1 LPTTAGYP
9 TQIACRIRDIPRRPS
24 AVRTFRGGFWEF
36 VMSPIV
42 RRSFAMLLA
51 VGCVVASSSGQALPT
66 DPSLVTGQLDNGLRY
81 IVRRHANPPGKAAIW
96 IHMDTGSLNET
107 DRQRGLAHYLEHMAF
122 NGSGNFPPGSVV
134 PLFQSLGMTF
144 GRDQNAFTNF
154 EQTTYQLTLPDTKPE
169 TLTKGVSFF
178 ADVLHR
184 LLLTPAEIDAERQI
198 IQEERRRGLS
208 GRQRTGDYIL
218 ERMAPG
224 SVYSQRNPIGTE
236 ETINGVNQQ
245 DFRDYYGKWY
255 VASNATVMAV
265 VDADPKEIAK
275 LIEEK
280 FAPAPKKPRPTP
292 QTLNVK
298 AYDKSFAIVASDPE
312 VQSEDIRIVRLEPAR
327 PPTTTVPQYRADLV
341 DRLGEMALNRR
352 LSDKVSRGGTS
363 YLSAR
368 VNSGNDSNA
377 IHTAEIAARAN
388 PGKWRAALEETAL
401 ELQRARSF
409 GFTSH
414 EIDDAR
420 KQLVSAAERAV
431 ETEPTAPAQQLISRM
446 NSIIASGEPI
456 MSPQQRLDLLK
467 QHLPSI
473 SAEEVAKRFADE
485 YDPRAV
491 AFIAVLPASGDV
503 PTEAALLEAGTKAL
517 AVKPTAETE
526 AAHASALMTDLPKPG
541 EVKESAEHAS
551 TSVWSGWLSNN
562 VRVHYRHMDEQK
574 NEVSVRI
581 ALIGGE
587 LLETGDNRG
596 ITQAAQQAWSRPAT
610 QKLTSS
616 DIRELMTGKKVSVGG
631 AGGFG
636 GRGGGGRRGGGGG
649 GGSGD
654 ALALT
659 ISGSPEDLETGFQL
673 AYLLLTE
680 PKIEPASFDQ
690 YQTTSKEMIRE
701 SQKNPM
707 MLGMRTATAAPYPD
721 TEPRT
726 QPLTEDQ
733 VGKVTLPAAQSW
745 LNKLIKESPIEVI
758 IVGDL
763 PRERALE
770 LTNRYLGSLPTRERV
785 SPNTFAALRKLK
797 RPAGPRTIEKTLA
810 SETPQAFVLSGFYGA
825 DESNVMD
832 TRALTMAS
840 RILSTRM
847 VKEVREDAQLVYS
860 IGAGSR
866 AASTYPGFGVFSAGA
881 PTEPS
886 KAAPL
891 VAKLASMYESFAAD
905 GPTADELDVA
915 RKQMANTLRDQM
927 REAGYWSGR
936 LDKLTFRGANLDD
949 IVSDAEVYQ
958 TLTAKQIRD
967 TFARYY
973 SKPNSIVVVVKPA
986 EQPGK

>member
-1 LPTTAGYP
+1 
-9 TQIACRIRDIPRRPS
+9 
-24 AVRTFRGGFWEF
+24 
-36 VMSPIV
+36 MSPII
-42 RRSFAMLLA
+42 RRSFGLFLA
-51 VGCVVASSSGQALPT
+51 AGCVVASSSGQALPT
-66 DPSLVTGQLDNGLRY
+66 DPALVTGQLDNGLRY

-96 IHMDTGSLNET
+96 IHLDTGSLNET

-122 NGSGNFPPGSVV
+122 NGSDNFPPGSVV

-144 GRDQNAFTNF
+144 GRDQNAFTSF
-154 EQTTYQLTLPDTKPE
+154 EQTTYQLTLPDTKTE
-169 TLTKGVSFF
+169 TLGKGLTFF

-208 GRQRTGDYIL
+208 GRQRTSYYVL

-224 SVYSQRNPIGTE
+224 SLYGQRIPIGTE
-236 ETINGVNQQ
+236 ETINSVNQK
-245 DFRDYYGKWY
+245 DFRDYYDKWY
-255 VASNATVMAV
+255 VASNATVIAV
-265 VDADPKEIAK
+265 ADADPKEIAK

-280 FAPAPKKPRPTP
+280 FSPAPKKPRPTP
-292 QTLNVK
+292 QPLNVK
-298 AYDKSFAIVASDPE
+298 AYDKSFAVVASDAE
-312 VQSEDIRIVRLEPAR
+312 LQSEDVRITRLEPAR
-327 PPTTTVPQYRADLV
+327 PPTTTAPQYRADLV
-341 DRLGEMALNRR
+341 ARLGEMALNRR

-363 YLSAR
+363 YLNAR
-368 VNSGNDSNA
+368 VTGGNDSNA
-377 IHTAEIAARAN
+377 IYTAEISARAN

-401 ELQRARSF
+401 ELQRARAF
-409 GFTSH
+409 GFTSR
-414 EIDDAR
+414 EIDDAK
-420 KQLVSAAERAV
+420 KQLVSGAERAV
-431 ETEPTAPAQQLISRM
+431 ETDPTAPAQQIISRM
-446 NSIIASGEPI
+446 NNTIASGEPI
-456 MSPQQRLDLLK
+456 LSPQQRLDLLK
-467 QHLPSI
+467 QYFPAI
-473 SAEEVAKRFADE
+473 SGEEVAKRFADE
-485 YDPRAV
+485 FDPKAV
-491 AFIAVLPASGDV
+491 AFIAVLPASSDV
-503 PTEAALLEAGTKAL
+503 PTEAALLDAGTKAL
-517 AVKPTAETE
+517 AVKPTPEAEI
-526 AAHASALMTDLPKPG
+526 AHAAALMSDLPKPG
-541 EVKESAEHAS
+541 DVKESAEHGA
-551 TSVWSGWLSNN
+551 TNVWSGWLTNN

-574 NEVSVRI
+574 NEASVRI

-587 LLETGDNRG
+587 LLETADNRG

-636 GRGGGGRRGGGGG
+636 GRGGGGGRRGGGGG
-649 GGSGD
+649 GGRGD
-654 ALALT
+654 ALSLT
-659 ISGSPEDLETGFQL
+659 ISGSPEDLEIGFQL
-673 AYLLLTE
+673 AHLLLTE

-707 MLGMRTATAAPYPD
+707 MLGMRTAAAAPYPD
-721 TEPRT
+721 NEPRT

-733 VGKVTLPAAQSW
+733 VGKLTLPAAQAW
-745 LNKLIKESPIEVI
+745 LNKLIKESPIEVV

-770 LTNRYLGSLPTRERV
+770 LTGRYLGSLSPRERV
-785 SPNTFAALRKLK
+785 SSSTYAAQRMLK
-797 RPAGPRTIEKTLA
+797 RPAGPRTIEKTLT

-825 DESNVMD
+825 DEANVMD

-860 IGAGSR
+860 ISAGSR

-891 VAKLASMYESFAAD
+891 VAKLASMYETFAAD
-905 GPTADELDVA
+905 GPTEDELSVA

-927 REAGYWSGR
+927 RESGYWSRR
-936 LDKLTFRGANLDD
+936 LDQLTFRGASLDD

-973 SKPNSIVVVVKPA
+973 AKQNAIVVVVKPT
-986 EQPGK
+986 EQPSK